1 MMRIVLTLLLIFIFA
16 NLQPQSKKIE
26 ESKEELKFE
35 SKLNFD
41 SIKRV
46 TEQNVKEIKKHDSV
60 IKKNDGYIYNLD
72 KKIKTDIK
80 KIDRELNNLD
90 VDSTIIYF
98 YFDENIN

>member
-1 MMRIVLTLLLIFIFA
+1 MIRIVLTLLLIFIFA
-16 NLQPQSKKIE
+16 NLQPQTKKVE
-26 ESKEELKFE
+26 EQKEELKFE

-41 SIKRV
+41 SIKKV
-46 TEQNVKEIKKHDSV
+46 TEQNVNEIKKSDSV

-80 KIDRELNNLD
+80 KIDRELNHLD